1 SLAFLFALF
10 ASFELFSLSLHDA
23 LPIWKWVVVNRL
35 DDDSARLLSRMVNR
49 IALGM
54 MASGMFVGSSLL
66 LSFGGEQ
73 ALSIPAIRWL
83 ATDRKSTRLNS
94 SHVKISYAVFCLKKK
109 T

>member
-83 ATDRKSTRLNS
+83 ATGMLWGSAIIALYVVWRVIRSKR
-94 SHVKISYAVFCLKKK
+94 A
-109 T
+109 